1 MENDSIVKCAIN
13 TEWLSDNG
21 ATIKKISYKFG
32 TLRLIRNEMKEMFVE
47 MSSDK
52 TVPIKLRLKSIS
64 VHKKFMMEGKASIK
78 FIDEKCTLFLSNAPP
93 GTLIIFLRTL
103 MVKLTGDNSDE
114 TKEQIKKNIRAHML
128 SGKPSTFED
137 VSPITNVELNRAR
150 SLHLSKASTT
160 TPSPPQSKKRK
171 LREADDGSVQRPA
184 PKKLYTPSPL
194 SIEPEEK
201 LNQEQTDILQA
212 CISGK
217 NVFFTGS
224 AGTGK
229 SFLLRKIISILPPDG
244 TVATASTGVAACL
257 IGKSLSLF

>member
-13 TEWLSDNG
+13 TEWLSASG
-21 ATIKKISYKFG
+21 STIKKISYKFG
-32 TLRLIRNEMKEMFVE
+32 TLRLIRNEVKEMFVE

-78 FIDEKCTLFLSNAPP
+78 FADEKCTLFLSNAPP
-93 GTLIIFLRTL
+93 GTLIVFLRTL
-103 MVKLTGDNSDE
+103 MVKLTGENSDE
-114 TKEQIKKNIRAHML
+114 TKELIKKNFRAHLL
-128 SGKPSTFED
+128 SGRPSTFED

-150 SLHLSKASTT
+150 SLHLSKATTT

-171 LREADDGSVQRPA
+171 LREVDGSIQRPA

-201 LNQEQTDILQA
+201 LNQEQTEILQA
-212 CISGK
+212 CVSGK

-257 IGKSLSLF
+257 IGKSFILLL

>member
-1 MENDSIVKCAIN
+1 MENDSTVKCALNI
-13 TEWLSDNG
+13 EWLSSTG
-21 ATIKKISYKFG
+21 TTIKKIAYKFG
-32 TLRLIRNEMKEMFVE
+32 ILRLIRNEIKEMFVE
-47 MSSDK
+47 ISSDK
-52 TVPIKLRLKSIS
+52 TVPIKLRLKSIA
-64 VHKKFMMEGKASIK
+64 VHKKFMMEGKASIN
-78 FIDEKCTLFLSNAPP
+78 FVDEKCTLFLSNAPP
-93 GTLIIFLRTL
+93 GTLIQFLRTL
-103 MVKLTGDNSDE
+103 MVKLTGEKTGE
-114 TKEQIKKNIRAHML
+114 TKEQIQKNIRAHML

-171 LREADDGSVQRPA
+171 FREDDGIQRPA

-194 SIEPEEK
+194 SIVADSEK
-201 LNQEQTDILQA
+201 LNEEQTEILQA

-257 IGKSLSLF
+257 IGKSFFL